1 MTGITDK
8 VTQIVFSF
16 FLFNS
21 SFFFLFIFA
30 GIYFTRDITYA
41 AHYSRNSPKVFV
53 VAAVNPGNTFPVTE
67 HPFPNKQQ
75 QDSGVMNVKLKFMNL
90 GTGSSSGGSGGKS
103 KHVSL
108 NGKPGVPGYQSH
120 YAVVPKK
127 NIADAFP
134 LAANQT
140 VDPVR
145 HADELVV
152 FQDAQ
157 ALPLFII
164 YTS

>member
-1 MTGITDK
+1 MVILRSILS
-8 VTQIVFSF
+8 VVV
-16 FLFNS
+16 LFV
-21 SFFFLFIFA
+21 A

-53 VAAVNPGNTFPVTE
+53 IAAVSPGNTFPVTE
-67 HPFPNKQQ
+67 HPFSDQQ
-75 QDSGVMNVKLKFMNL
+75 QQEAGGVIAKLTSLNL
-90 GTGSSSGGSGGKS
+90 GIGSSSSGGSGKN
-103 KHVSL
+103 VSL

-120 YAVVPKK
+120 YTVVPKK
-127 NIADAFP
+127 NIADAYP
-134 LAANQT
+134 LSGNQA
-140 VDPVR
+140 VNPEK

-164 YTS
+164 YL